1 MKPDPTIDDP
11 IELAAAEWLVRCDRG
26 LNPAEQAEF
35 EAWRTADPRHVVVY
49 QALAGSWDLVS
60 DARHAPSMLA
70 GQAEREAER
79 QGGTA
84 APRRR
89 GWRVAVGL
97 AAAVAIGLT
106 AFLGYREYRLRPY
119 DETFATAVGG
129 VEKRELPDGSTI
141 TLNTDSAVAV
151 HLERGMRR
159 VALQRGEA
167 HFAVAK
173 DQARP
178 FIVSANGVDVR
189 AVGTAFSV
197 RLRDESVDVLVTEGK
212 VSVAPPSLAESAATP
227 TPDLAPLAVPTVQM
241 VTAGQRTSVSLK
253 PAAVPAPI
261 VEVPAATVRQA
272 LAWQERRLD
281 FEDASLADIVAEM
294 NRYSPRQLAIAN
306 PALGA
311 KRFGGSF
318 PAGDVDTLVRQLQR
332 NFHVTVEQRD
342 GGLVL
347 HAPGEGLGRE

>member
-1 MKPDPTIDDP
+1 MNADPATDDP

-35 EAWRTADPRHVVVY
+35 EAWRTADPRHAAMY
-49 QALAGSWDLVS
+49 QALAGSWDLMS
-60 DARHAPSMLA
+60 DARHAPSLLA
-70 GQAEREAER
+70 GQAEREAAR
-79 QGGTA
+79 QAVA
-84 APRRR
+84 ASPRRR

-97 AAAVAIGLT
+97 AAAVAIGFT
-106 AFLGYREYRLRPY
+106 AFIGYREYRLRPY
-119 DETFATAVGG
+119 DTTFTTAVGG
-129 VEKRELPDGSTI
+129 VEQRELPDGSVI
-141 TLNTDSAVAV
+141 TLNTDTVVAV
-151 HLERGMRR
+151 HLERGQRR

-173 DQARP
+173 DKARP

-212 VSVAPPSLAESAATP
+212 VAVAPPEPPPAATA
-227 TPDLAPLAVPTVQM
+227 TPADLAPPPAPASYL

-253 PAAVPAPI
+253 PAAAPSPVIAVPA
-261 VEVPAATVRQA
+261 ETVRQA

-294 NRYSPRQLAIAN
+294 NRYSPRQLAIAD
-306 PALGA
+306 PALAA
-311 KRFGGSF
+311 KHFGGSF
-318 PAGDVDTLVRQLQR
+318 PAGDIDTLVRQLQR
-332 NFHVTVEQRD
+332 NFKVTVERQGD
-342 GGLVL
+342 DLIL
-347 HAPGEGLGRE
+347 HLPAEAKAP